1 MATVEE
7 VRGTS
12 FATVAGKAPSK
23 QRGANHPPVDV
34 RLGQN
39 TSVWVRRTLR
49 RAAGRPSAY
58 TYWLERLVAELSKI
72 AEDYG
77 AKYRKSRNDLAAER
91 KLVRE
96 LRGKINETLPP
107 GELAPSQ
114 AELDAAERRVQDLK
128 NEKLELKGTITEL
141 ENALQ
146 QSKQNIEL
154 MRVSQNEAAESQQ
167 LNGKKDD
174 KTHAAVVADLKDK
187 LSKANGE
194 LEALRTEFATLKDKH
209 EQAAAAKRHEQAV
222 EAYFQRDLLKIMM
235 TVNKLAGS
243 IGDIR
248 IIEQTDDSE
257 TRRTVTFSAGM
268 LDMCY
273 IYGNSVVLNGK
284 SASDA
289 EVQVHEQLIELDGA
303 GTVSANG
310 LLLLGMM
317 VMGAYR
323 DGYDELCEQY
333 DRTSSLMVKVFGPPE
348 TAKHQQ

>member
-34 RLGQN
+34 RLDQN

-58 TYWLERLVAELSKI
+58 TYWLKRLVAELSKI

-128 NEKLELKGTITEL
+128 NVAAKTRHMPGEYIKGT
-141 ENALQ
+141 ND
-146 QSKQNIEL
+146 
-154 MRVSQNEAAESQQ
+154 VSPAF
-167 LNGKKDD
+167 LDYLRPLVGKMP
-174 KTHAAVVADLKDK
+174 LC
-187 LSKANGE
+187 G
-194 LEALRTEFATLKDKH
+194 
-209 EQAAAAKRHEQAV
+209 
-222 EAYFQRDLLKIMM
+222 
-235 TVNKLAGS
+235 
-243 IGDIR
+243 
-248 IIEQTDDSE
+248 
-257 TRRTVTFSAGM
+257 
-268 LDMCY
+268 
-273 IYGNSVVLNGK
+273 VL
-284 SASDA
+284 
-289 EVQVHEQLIELDGA
+289 
-303 GTVSANG
+303 
-310 LLLLGMM
+310 
-317 VMGAYR
+317 
-323 DGYDELCEQY
+323 
-333 DRTSSLMVKVFGPPE
+333 
-348 TAKHQQ
+348 